1 MDEVL
6 TVYDCIAHAPHLL
19 GYESDATIRHRL
31 FGHVRSNVLAA
42 NDVGQQQGDVDGTG
56 YNAYHFLR
64 HGVPGRTR
72 KEEGRETC

>member
-19 GYESDATIRHRL
+19 GHESDATIRHRL

-42 NDVGQQQGDVDGTG
+42 NDVGQ
-56 YNAYHFLR
+56 
-64 HGVPGRTR
+64 
-72 KEEGRETC
+72 